1 MGMTR
6 HSVEGTFLPFQKS
19 GGFFRIFG
27 DFSELKAQKTTGRF
41 PSLPFKLTE
50 LKRYSTT

>member
-19 GGFFRIFG
+19 GVFFRIFG
-27 DFSELKAQKTTGRF
+27 GFSELKAQKK
-41 PSLPFKLTE
+41 PPEDSLPYL
-50 LKRYSTT
+50 SS